1 MPAATDDHGHHSD
14 HDEPIDKRAHKRL
27 LDGVQRLNKTQF
39 IKKPTRNEPTIRR
52 TEFSLVKP
60 DTIGRA
66 DADPAAAGIAP
77 SVRKAAKA
85 AVVSVPDMVRVLNRT
100 SKLVSIGRELRNNH
114 TNRTVLEKPLERPV
128 VERIARTIGYERT
141 KKKLNRWNAVVTR
154 NRAEDHMEFPLQ
166 QDNGAVTIADP
177 SAPKYTHF
185 KIQSELEV
193 ALQALDP
200 PSQRAATEVYRQG
213 GAATADETAAEQQKL
228 SRAEMIERSKEMR
241 LLRIRESQRSA
252 KARMQNKIKSKKFHK
267 ILKKEKLKDQLKEF
281 EVLQKQ
287 DPEAAMRK
295 LDQLE
300 KQRAEERALLRHKNT
315 GTWAKNLQVRA
326 KYDKDVRKELS
337 EQLAISRELTAKHTA
352 ADDEEEDDD
361 NDEAADAATANGD
374 PTDDPFN
381 PWLKRGGAQT
391 ERTEAEEAA
400 ADAVGGYR
408 KYWNE
413 RNANEEALR
422 RWREDVGKPTPIK
435 LRPKVIK
442 SRSGSGWLVEECSAI
457 EPVEERRPA
466 VAVGPK
472 RAAADALDDLFDEA
486 EDTIRDKVATKL
498 QHLSRTIAGEG
509 ASADDDHAKAG
520 RPKKRGAKNDL
531 ADLSFKQKA
540 KRPQIDAALEHDDA
554 EADGAEVDADEAAR
568 KQLDELR
575 RLSNLKSTP
584 AGAAS
589 TVGGVANINPNTF
602 MRVQP
607 KHLQT
612 AVPDLEGEHDQSDD
626 EADRHLD
633 AKRLTIAEAF
643 EDDDI
648 VANFEQERADEK
660 RKNEP
665 EDVVLT
671 LPGWGS
677 WGGNGI
683 QPRKQRTKKLIL
695 KFPVVEP
702 RKEENKGNVIIV
714 DNDNRKLRDHQVSQ
728 LPFPFTSVA
737 DYEASIRAPI
747 GRDFVPA
754 VAHQLLTRPAVQ
766 TQLGAIIQ
774 PMSEDVLLKRPAVGR
789 TKTAKRIAALGK
801 AKAAKV

>member
-1 MPAATDDHGHHSD
+1 MPGTTDDHN
-14 HDEPIDKRAHKRL
+14 EAIDKRAHKRL
-27 LDGVQRLNKTQF
+27 LEGVQRLNKTQF

-52 TEFSLVKP
+52 SEFSLVKP
-60 DTIGRA
+60 DTIGRNA
-66 DADPAAAGIAP
+66 DVTDVAP
-77 SVRKAAKA
+77 SVRKAAKT

-114 TNRTVLEKPLERPV
+114 SNRTVLERPLERPV

-154 NRAEDHMEFPLQ
+154 NRADDHMEFPLQ
-166 QDNGAVTIADP
+166 QENDAMKVIDP
-177 SAPKYTHF
+177 AAPKYTHF
-185 KIQSELEV
+185 KIQSELELE
-193 ALQALDP
+193 LQALDP
-200 PSQRAATEVYRQG
+200 PSQQLATEVYRQD
-213 GAATADETAAEQQKL
+213 TSETGDTVDQQKL

-241 LLRIRESQRSA
+241 LLRVRESQRSA

-281 EVLQKQ
+281 EVLQKE

-337 EQLAISRELTAKHTA
+337 EQLAISRELTAKHA
-352 ADDEEEDDD
+352 AVDDEEEQA
-361 NDEAADAATANGD
+361 DETEIEHVDSAEDV
-374 PTDDPFN
+374 FN
-381 PWLKRGGAQT
+381 PWLKRGVAQSEQT
-391 ERTEAEEAA
+391 QAEEAA

-413 RNANEEALR
+413 RNTNEEALR
-422 RWREDVGKPTPIK
+422 RWRAEVGKPTPIK
-435 LRPKVIK
+435 LRPKMIK
-442 SRSGSGWLVEECSAI
+442 SRSGNSWLVEEFSSAHT
-457 EPVEERRPA
+457 EERRTPA
-466 VAVGPK
+466 VGGQM
-472 RAAADALDDLFDEA
+472 RAAADTLDDMFDEA
-486 EDTIRDKVATKL
+486 EDSVRERVSKKL
-498 QHLSRTIAGEG
+498 HELGRTIASEG
-509 ASADDDHAKAG
+509 TEIDSEHIAG
-520 RPKKRGAKNDL
+520 DRQKKRGDNID
-531 ADLSFKQKA
+531 DLSFKKKA
-540 KRPQIDAALEHDDA
+540 KRPQIDAALEHDEQANSDN
-554 EADGAEVDADEAAR
+554 EDADESAR
-568 KQLDELR
+568 KHLDELR
-575 RLSNLKSTP
+575 RLSNLKSSH
-584 AGAAS
+584 AGASS
-589 TVGGVANINPNTF
+589 TIAGVANINPNTF

-607 KHLQT
+607 KYLQT
-612 AVPDLEGEHDQSDD
+612 TVPDLEGDHDQSDD
-626 EADRHLD
+626 EADRDLK

-648 VANFEQERADEK
+648 VANFEQERDDER

-702 RKEENKGNVIIV
+702 RKEENKGHVIIV

-754 VAHQLLTRPAVQ
+754 VAHQLMTRPAVQ

-774 PMSEDVLLKRPAVGR
+774 PMNEGILLKRPSVGR

-801 AKAAKV
+801 AKATKL